1 MVRTQ
6 VQLTEQQA
14 KAVKAIA
21 MAQGVSIAE
30 VIRRAVD
37 AMVLSSGDIDAEEKR
52 RRALQVVGK
61 FSSGKRDVSK
71 SHDLYLA
78 EAYEK

>member
-21 MAQGVSIAE
+21 MAQGVSMAE

-52 RRALQVVGK
+52 RRAIQVVGK

-71 SHDLYLA
+71 SHDLYLT